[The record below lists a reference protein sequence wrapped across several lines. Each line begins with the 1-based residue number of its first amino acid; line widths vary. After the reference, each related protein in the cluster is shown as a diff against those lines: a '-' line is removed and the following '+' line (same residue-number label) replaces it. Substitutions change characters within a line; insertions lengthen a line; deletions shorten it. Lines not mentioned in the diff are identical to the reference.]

1 MNSHHSQSYIMCSN
15 MMDSVFREHN
25 NKFIDYKIEKIK
37 SKLNDYPSFNTS
49 SFGSGTNTSFGC
61 ETNKENNVST
71 ISTQTTIKS
80 FYKSSKSIANGSG
93 YSAVK
98 FLR

>member
-1 MNSHHSQSYIMCSN
+1 

-49 SFGSGTNTSFGC
+49 SFGFRDPTGTETNTSFRSG
-61 ETNKENNVST
+61 TNKENNVST

>member
-1 MNSHHSQSYIMCSN
+1 
-15 MMDSVFREHN
+15 MDSVFREHN

-49 SFGSGTNTSFGC
+49 SFGR

>member
-1 MNSHHSQSYIMCSN
+1 MI
-15 MMDSVFREHN
+15 DSVFREHK

-37 SKLNDYPSFNTS
+37 SKLDEYPSFNTS
-49 SFGSGTNTSFGC
+49 SFRSETNTSFRSGTNTSFRSR
-61 ETNKENNVST
+61 TNNENNIST
-71 ISTQTTIKS
+71 VSTQTTIKS

>member
-1 MNSHHSQSYIMCSN
+1 MI
-15 MMDSVFREHN
+15 DSVFREHK
-25 NKFIDYKIEKIK
+25 NKFIEYKIEKIK
-37 SKLNDYPSFNTS
+37 SKLDEYPSFNTS
-49 SFGSGTNTSFGC
+49 SFRSETNTSFRS
-61 ETNKENNVST
+61 ETNNENNVST
-71 ISTQTTIKS
+71 VSTQTTIKS

>member
-1 MNSHHSQSYIMCSN
+1 MCSN

-37 SKLNDYPSFNTS
+37 SKLQDYPSFNTS
-49 SFGSGTNTSFGC
+49 SFGFRDPKGT

>member
-1 MNSHHSQSYIMCSN
+1 
-15 MMDSVFREHN
+15 MDSVFREHN

-49 SFGSGTNTSFGC
+49 SFLSETNTSFGFRDPMGT
-61 ETNKENNVST
+61 ETNKENKVST
-71 ISTQTTIKS
+71 ISTQTTLKS

>member
-1 MNSHHSQSYIMCSN
+1 

-49 SFGSGTNTSFGC
+49 SFRSG
-61 ETNKENNVST
+61 TNKENNVST

>member
-1 MNSHHSQSYIMCSN
+1 MI
-15 MMDSVFREHN
+15 DSVFREHN

-49 SFGSGTNTSFGC
+49 SFGSGTNIPFGFRDPKGT

>member
-1 MNSHHSQSYIMCSN
+1 

-37 SKLNDYPSFNTS
+37 SKLDDYPSFNNS
-49 SFGSGTNTSFGC
+49 SFCSGTNTSFGFRDPTGT
-61 ETNKENNVST
+61 ETNKENKVST

>member
-1 MNSHHSQSYIMCSN
+1 MI
-15 MMDSVFREHN
+15 DSVFREHK
-25 NKFIDYKIEKIK
+25 NKFIEYKIEKIK
-37 SKLNDYPSFNTS
+37 SKLDEYPSFNTS
-49 SFGSGTNTSFGC
+49 SFRS
-61 ETNKENNVST
+61 ETNNENNIST
-71 ISTQTTIKS
+71 VSTQTTIKS

>member
-1 MNSHHSQSYIMCSN
+1 MCNN
-15 MMDSVFREHN
+15 MIDSVFREHK
-25 NKFIDYKIEKIK
+25 NKFIEYKIEKIK
-37 SKLNDYPSFNTS
+37 SKLDEYPSFNTS
-49 SFGSGTNTSFGC
+49 SFRS
-61 ETNKENNVST
+61 ETNNENNAST
-71 ISTQTTIKS
+71 VSTQTTIKS